1 MKNSILLIISFCY
14 GIFGFS
20 QTQTGYTA
28 QEYIDMYHEAAIS
41 NMVQHKVPAS
51 ITLAQGLFESG
62 FGNSPLAKNANNH
75 FGIKCH
81 DWQGETYHHDDDAPQ
96 ECFRKYASVSDSYAD
111 HALFLKNRKRYS
123 KCFELDI
130 TDYKGWARELKAAGY
145 ATLPTYAEKITSIIE
160 RFNLNKYD
168 ETGLALIKGEK
179 PQEQTT
185 PAPTK
190 PNEELVSKPEKRENK
205 KSVEEVQRT
214 PINEK
219 TEVQP
224 VVSGSRKIIENNGI
238 PCIMARKGDTK
249 ASLSE
254 EFELAEWQIRRYN
267 DLSPED
273 EITEGMTVYLAPK
286 KDYHEEIDSHVV
298 SEGESLSFIAQKHG
312 LRKEALMEMNGLSA
326 ESVSAGQTLK
336 LR

>member
-1 MKNSILLIISFCY
+1 V
-14 GIFGFS
+14 
-20 QTQTGYTA
+20 YTA
-28 QEYIDMYHEAAIS
+28 EEYIEMYHEAAIS
-41 NMVQHKVPAS
+41 NMVRHKVPAS

-62 FGNSPLAKNANNH
+62 FGNSPLAQNANNH

-81 DWQGETYHHDDDAPQ
+81 DWQGETYYHDDDAPQ

-145 ATLPTYAEKITSIIE
+145 ATLPTYAEKIISIIE

-168 ETGLALIKGEK
+168 EKGLALIKGEK
-179 PQEQTT
+179 QQEHIS
-185 PAPTK
+185 ASSTK
-190 PNEELVSKPEKRENK
+190 PDEETVSRPEK
-205 KSVEEVQRT
+205 KSAEEVRRT
-214 PINEK
+214 PIKEK
-219 TEVQP
+219 TDLQP
-224 VVSGSRKIIENNGI
+224 IVSGSRKITENNGV

-254 EFELAEWQIRRYN
+254 EFDLAEWQIRRYN

-273 EITEGMTVYLAPK
+273 EITEGMIVYLAPK
-286 KDYHEEIDSHVV
+286 KDYHDEIDSHVV

-326 ESVSAGQTLK
+326 ESVTAGQTLK